1 MTTPTCKQLG
11 ITLSEETNNTLMC
24 VQWNEDVYMHWS
36 QNHACTEVAVCSHAP
51 STHAEMYWSAGT
63 LLLTLTTASAAS
75 IFNVSS
81 LESSVILIALVMSR
95 SSNYTGRK
103 YFIPCLVLTCHFCC
117 VCSIFVCVYSS
128 ISVYVRAFSILYVV
142 CVCMFR
148 AVTLD
153 LIRSLRPALGG
164 VRDSSFL
171 SPLQLWA
178 SWGSDGL

>member
-11 ITLSEETNNTLMC
+11 ITLSEETNNTLLC

-95 SSNYTGRK
+95 GE
-103 YFIPCLVLTCHFCC
+103 VLIIQVENISFHVFACTYVSFLLRLFYLC
-117 VCSIFVCVYSS
+117 VCTLSLCM
-128 ISVYVRAFSILYVV
+128 YVRFLFLYVV
-142 CVCMFR
+142 CVC
-148 AVTLD
+148 
-153 LIRSLRPALGG
+153 SE
-164 VRDSSFL
+164 
-171 SPLQLWA
+171 Q
-178 SWGSDGL
+178 

>member
-11 ITLSEETNNTLMC
+11 ITLSEETNNTLLC

-81 LESSVILIALVMSR
+81 LESSVILIVLVMSR

-117 VCSIFVCVYSS
+117 VSSIFVCVLLYLCVCTCVFYFVCSVC
-128 ISVYVRAFSILYVV
+128 VYVQSSNSWSYSITETSSRWSERLIFSEP
-142 CVCMFR
+142 
-148 AVTLD
+148 
-153 LIRSLRPALGG
+153 PAA
-164 VRDSSFL
+164 L
-171 SPLQLWA
+171 S
-178 SWGSDGL
+178 